1 MIIGSVLIY
10 HLNLT
15 STNSEASLLI
25 KNGDPAEGTVIYT
38 DFQTAG
44 KGQPGNRWES
54 EKGKNLLLSIILYP
68 VSVLPEE
75 QFLISMMV
83 SLGLCD
89 LLDNYSNINK
99 IKWPNDIYAGDG
111 KIAGILIE
119 NTIIGGNIGSTVV
132 GTGLNV
138 NQTDFTGNIPNPV
151 SIKRITG
158 KNADRDKVMHE
169 LLAALDKRYKQ
180 LLYGNRENLRD
191 EYISR
196 LYRFGEWHKFK
207 SGKNSFSGRIAGVTA
222 SGKLRIEKRNSNVTE
237 FGFREV
243 DYII

>member
-1 MIIGSVLIY
+1 MIIGSDILY
-10 HLNLT
+10 YTNLP
-15 STNSEASLLI
+15 STNTEASLLL
-25 KNGDPAEGTVIYT
+25 KKGDPAEGTVIYT

-68 VSVLPEE
+68 ISVLPEE
-75 QFLISMMV
+75 QFVISMMV

-89 LLDNYSNINK
+89 LLDYYINESK
-99 IKWPNDIYAGDG
+99 IKWPNDIYSGSG

-119 NTIIGGNIGSTVV
+119 NTITGGNIGSTIV

-138 NQTDFTGNIPNPV
+138 NQTDFPDNIPNPV
-151 SIKRITG
+151 SVKMITG
-158 KNADRDKVMHE
+158 IDTDRDKLRQQ

-180 LLYGNRENLRD
+180 LLYGDRENLRD

-196 LYRFGEWHKFK
+196 LYRVGEWHNFK
-207 SGKNSFSGRIAGVTA
+207 SGNDTFSGKIAGVTG
-222 SGKLRIEKRNSNVTE
+222 SGKLRIEKRNGNILD
-237 FGFREV
+237 FAFREI
-243 DYII
+243 DYLI